1 MLSCFHLAAS
11 VLMTVMFLIV
21 QLIKYAIIYKNVF
34 QTSKKNLKFQIF
46 YVEVKVLKKDS
57 PAQIHSHF
65 LPAGS
70 ALTPQQTP
78 PNCKESFLSTLIS
91 PGATGCSGLQSQTQE
106 KNISFQKAHSLK
118 AGPLVN
124 TNVYIKYIM

>member
-1 MLSCFHLAAS
+1 
-11 VLMTVMFLIV
+11 MF
-21 QLIKYAIIYKNVF
+21 
-34 QTSKKNLKFQIF
+34 SKLQKKTLKFQIF
-46 YVEVKVLKKDS
+46 YVEVKVLKKDN

-91 PGATGCSGLQSQTQE
+91 PGATGCAGVQSQTQE
-106 KNISFQKAHSLK
+106 KKHLLPKSSQSKSWS
-118 AGPLVN
+118 
-124 TNVYIKYIM
+124 TC